1 MGQKD
6 KSEKLIYNKNFK
18 KEGASMCSVAQNLK
32 AKGRQIG
39 LLEGITKGREEG
51 RQKEIFTSVHEG
63 DYSAQ
68 RGADKLGLSLE
79 DFITMMESKVYNVP
93 TND

>member
-39 LLEGITKGREEG
+39 LLEG
-51 RQKEIFTSVHEG
+51 RQKEIFTSVQEG

-79 DFITMMESKVYNVP
+79 DFITLMESNGYNVP

>member
-32 AKGRQIG
+32 AEGRQIG
-39 LLEGITKGREEG
+39 LLEG

-79 DFITMMESKVYNVP
+79 DFITLMESNGYNVP

>member
-32 AKGRQIG
+32 AEGRQIG
-39 LLEGITKGREEG
+39 LLEG
-51 RQKEIFTSVHEG
+51 RQKEIFTSVQEG

-79 DFITMMESKVYNVP
+79 DFITLMESNGYNVP

>member
-32 AKGRQIG
+32 AEGRQIG

-51 RQKEIFTSVHEG
+51 RQKEIFTSVQEG

-79 DFITMMESKVYNVP
+79 DFITLMESNGYNVP